1 MNGLKEALGTLKNT
15 ISVDIRDARVSLGTK
30 DVQLPAPMH
39 YRTTREYR
47 PWATIPMNACKI

>member
-39 YRTTREYR
+39 YRTTW